1 MNEQGCGY
9 LKIEGVELTV
19 PNPMRRSLRETLEQE
34 PSGKKLPAHKARMA
48 GVDKELFPEDYPAEE
63 ISEDELQ

>member
-1 MNEQGCGY
+1 MNDYGCAQLRLGD
-9 LKIEGVELTV
+9 LELTV

-34 PSGKKLPAHKARMA
+34 PSAEKIPKHKARMA
-48 GVDKELFPEDYPAEE
+48 AVDRELFPEDYPAEE